1 MKTCVSKLLVLL
13 KFGFMKLVD
22 KNLEIFDGGRS
33 TYINSFEHS
42 LKKKKQTFPFS
53 LPPTQHHSFY
63 FFIETKHLLSL
74 LVDFSLKCYF
84 IIGNNQ
90 KINFSDLRALI
101 NCVLSTKRECMRF
114 FFFLI
119 AFQTISDMKNGVQCC
134 KQLRSKL
141 EEKK

>member
-1 MKTCVSKLLVLL
+1 MSKLLVLL

-22 KNLEIFDGGRS
+22 KSLEIFDGGRL

-42 LKKKKQTFPFS
+42 LKKKKTFPFS
-53 LPPTQHHSFY
+53 LPPTQHHSF

-84 IIGNNQ
+84 IIGNNK

-114 FFFLI
+114 YFLFLI

-134 KQLRSKL
+134 KHLRSKL